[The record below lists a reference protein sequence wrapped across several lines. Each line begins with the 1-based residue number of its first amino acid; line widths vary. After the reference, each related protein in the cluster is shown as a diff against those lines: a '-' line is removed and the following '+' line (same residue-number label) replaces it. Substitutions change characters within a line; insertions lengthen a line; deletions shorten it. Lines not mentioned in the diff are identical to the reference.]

1 MRKLLNMERDNIMI
15 TLQEFIEQYN
25 NHIDWNM
32 EIRDKMDIASLEAN
46 PVTKDIVNSYLSGK
60 KISIDNFDV
69 ETAEIYVY
77 EDRGV
82 YELQIYSYES
92 YHTTY
97 FWCNPDISKEEYLKE
112 RVDVITQEASRKAE
126 EIQHDIEE
134 LQYNLTSMNILL
146 RDIKR

>member
-1 MRKLLNMERDNIMI
+1 MI

-32 EIRDKMDIASLEAN
+32 EIRDRLDIVSLEAN
-46 PVTKDIVNSYLSGK
+46 PVTKDIVNIYLSDE
-60 KISIDNFDV
+60 KIFINNYDV
-69 ETAEIYVY
+69 ETAKIYRY
-77 EDRGV
+77 EDRGI

-112 RVDVITQEASRKAE
+112 RVDIITQEASRRAA
-126 EIQHDIEE
+126 EIQHNIEE
-134 LQYNLTSMNILL
+134 LQCNLISVNILL

>member
-1 MRKLLNMERDNIMI
+1 MI

-46 PVTKDIVNSYLSGK
+46 PATKDIVNSYLSGK

>member
-1 MRKLLNMERDNIMI
+1 MI

-32 EIRDKMDIASLEAN
+32 EIRDKMDITALEAN
-46 PVTKDIVNSYLSGK
+46 PETKNIINSYLSGK
-60 KISIDNFDV
+60 KMSIDNFDV

-77 EDRGV
+77 EDRGI

-112 RVDVITQEASRKAE
+112 RVDVITQEASRRAE
-126 EIQHDIEE
+126 EIQQNIEE

>member
-1 MRKLLNMERDNIMI
+1 MI

-46 PVTKDIVNSYLSGK
+46 PATKDIVNSYLSGK

-77 EDRGV
+77 EDRGI

-112 RVDVITQEASRKAE
+112 RVDVITQEASRRAE
-126 EIQHDIEE
+126 EIQHDMEE
-134 LQYNLTSMNILL
+134 LQCNLTSMNILL

>member
-1 MRKLLNMERDNIMI
+1 MI
-15 TLQEFIEQYN
+15 TLEEFIEQYN
-25 NHIDWNM
+25 KHVDWNM

-60 KISIDNFDV
+60 KMSIDNYDV
-69 ETAEIYVY
+69 ETAEIYKY
-77 EDRGV
+77 EDRGI

-112 RVDVITQEASRKAE
+112 RVDVITQEASRRAE
-126 EIQHDIEE
+126 EIQQNIEE
-134 LQYNLTSMNILL
+134 LQCNLISMNLLL

>member
-1 MRKLLNMERDNIMI
+1 MI

-32 EIRDKMDIASLEAN
+32 EIRNKMDIASLEAN

-60 KISIDNFDV
+60 KMSIDNFDV
-69 ETAEIYVY
+69 ETAEIYKY
-77 EDRGV
+77 EDRGI

-112 RVDVITQEASRKAE
+112 RVDVITQEANSRAE
-126 EIQHDIEE
+126 EIQHNIEE
-134 LQYNLTSMNILL
+134 LQCNLISMNLLL

>member
-1 MRKLLNMERDNIMI
+1 MI

-46 PVTKDIVNSYLSGK
+46 PATKDIVNSYLSGK

-77 EDRGV
+77 EDRGI

-112 RVDVITQEASRKAE
+112 RVDVITQEASRRAE
-126 EIQHDIEE
+126 EIQHDMEE
-134 LQYNLTSMNILL
+134 LQCNLASVNILL

>member
-1 MRKLLNMERDNIMI
+1 MI

-60 KISIDNFDV
+60 KMSIDNFDV
-69 ETAEIYVY
+69 ETAEIYRY
-77 EDRGV
+77 EDRGI

-112 RVDVITQEASRKAE
+112 RVDVITQEASRKAG
-126 EIQHDIEE
+126 EIQHNIEE
-134 LQYNLTSMNILL
+134 LQYDLTSMNILL